1 MTFHAVPR
9 VFHNISKFLSDF
21 RIIISVYHMVEHIET
36 YFPFHNLTSF
46 KVERYQKVSE
56 GKRTNIHGLSFLR
69 CSEVEVGCAE
79 GYGGNAVVTACTSHQ
94 GRLHDSASLHVLA
107 CADHAHFCLK
117 AVSCIFAFSLF
128 SLTFHIWIRGFASC
142 PTFPRNDLKN
152 SLSSL
157 GYLRCL
163 RYLKS

>member
-9 VFHNISKFLSDF
+9 VFQNISKFLSDF

-36 YFPFHNLTSF
+36 YFPFHNLTFF

-56 GKRTNIHGLSFLR
+56 GKQTNIHGLSFLR

-94 GRLHDSASLHVLA
+94 GRLHDSTSLHVLA
-107 CADHAHFCLK
+107 CADHAHFCK
-117 AVSCIFAFSLF
+117 SCFMHFCIL
-128 SLTFHIWIRGFASC
+128 IV
-142 PTFPRNDLKN
+142 
-152 SLSSL
+152 LSHLSHL
-157 GYLRCL
+157 DSWLCIMSNIPS
-163 RYLKS
+163 K